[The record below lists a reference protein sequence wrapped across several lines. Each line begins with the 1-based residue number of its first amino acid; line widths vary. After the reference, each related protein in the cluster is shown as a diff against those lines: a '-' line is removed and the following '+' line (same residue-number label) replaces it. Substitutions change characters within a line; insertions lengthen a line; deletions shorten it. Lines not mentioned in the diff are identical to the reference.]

1 MTHQDDYDRD
11 DDHEQDEDEQTE
23 GGCDRCTGS
32 TPEDLERA
40 ISGASIAP
48 VCACAIGQGASPEDC
63 VCGPDQEGNENQ

>member
-1 MTHQDDYDRD
+1 MTYPDGYDQDDE
-11 DDHEQDEDEQTE
+11 EQPE
-23 GGCDRCTGS
+23 GGCDHCTGS

-63 VCGPDQEGNENQ
+63 VCGPDQEGNDDQ